1 MSFFKTAILAAA
13 CLIIVM
19 FSADSAFSMSGRDP
33 SWKQG
38 GGQNGGTN
46 GGGTYSVF
54 EPSTALL
61 VGSGIAGMAAL
72 RWIRSRKK

>member
-1 MSFFKTAILAAA
+1 MSFFKTTILAAA
-13 CLIIVM
+13 CLIIVGY
-19 FSADSAFSMSGRDP
+19 SADSAFPMSGWDP

-46 GGGTYSVF
+46 GGGTRSVF

-61 VGSGIAGMAAL
+61 VGSGIAGAAAL
-72 RWIRSRKK
+72 RWIRSRRK